1 MAGQSDDVVYQGTAA
16 AAAAVGISKSRV
28 VRLIRSGKLSAQRGA
43 PGGRGRVSGGRPPL
57 LIRRGDLLAAV
68 GQAESPAPRPRGLL
82 GRLRRRRQ
90 SYRPDIP

>member
-1 MAGQSDDVVYQGTAA
+1 MPDQPDDVVYQGTAA
-16 AAAAVGISKSRV
+16 AAAAAGVSKSRV

-57 LIRRGDLLAAV
+57 LIRRQDLLTAL

-82 GRLRRRRQ
+82 ERLLGRRR
-90 SYRPDIP
+90 